1 MASLHDISLRQL
13 EYFVAVADLLGF
25 RRAAKHCHVSQPA
38 LSVQIQQ
45 LETALGVKIF
55 ERDKRGVS
63 LTGAGAD
70 LVERARRVLAEA
82 SEILSAAERMEN
94 PFTGRVH
101 LGVIPT
107 VAPYVLPELLLAMR
121 GHYPQL
127 QMQLTEDRPRAL
139 MKALA
144 EGRLDT
150 ALLSLET
157 SLGEME
163 VEYVG
168 LAVDP
173 FVVALPLDHPLAS
186 KQQLQPEDLDSEQV
200 LLLEDEDG
208 LSRQVPS
215 LFTRRRASTVDC
227 RATSLTTLVQ
237 MVVRGIGIT
246 LLPSLAVSLVN
257 HNGHLAVRPLVA
269 PALNRTLALVWR
281 PGHSR
286 SHALREIGH
295 TLRTAWP
302 GSQATAEA
310 SSVGRTTQQAALSPS
325 LSAAP
330 PDGRYLL

>member
-1 MASLHDISLRQL
+1 M
-13 EYFVAVADLLGF
+13 
-25 RRAAKHCHVSQPA
+25 
-38 LSVQIQQ
+38 
-45 LETALGVKIF
+45 
-55 ERDKRGVS
+55 
-63 LTGAGAD
+63 
-70 LVERARRVLAEA
+70 
-82 SEILSAAERMEN
+82 M
-94 PFTGRVH
+94 
-101 LGVIPT
+101 
-107 VAPYVLPELLLAMR
+107 

-157 SLGEME
+157 SLGEVE

-173 FVVALPLDHPLAS
+173 FMVALPLDHPLAS

-200 LLLEDEDG
+200 LLLEDEHA

-215 LFTRRRASTVDC
+215 LFTRRRGSKVDC
-227 RATSLTTLVQ
+227 RATSIPTLVQ
-237 MVVRGIGIT
+237 MVVRGIGIAI
-246 LLPSLAVSLVN
+246 LPSLAVSLEN

-281 PGHSR
+281 PGHPR
-286 SHALREIGH
+286 SNALREIGH

-302 GSQATAEA
+302 GSQAAAAANSAWE
-310 SSVGRTTQQAALSPS
+310 TTQEAALSPP